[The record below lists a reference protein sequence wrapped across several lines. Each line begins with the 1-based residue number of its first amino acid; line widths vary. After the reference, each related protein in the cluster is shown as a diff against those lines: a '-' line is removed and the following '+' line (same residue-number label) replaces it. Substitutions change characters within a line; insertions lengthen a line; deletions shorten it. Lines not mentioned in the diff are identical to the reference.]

1 MSESIIVYKAND
13 HLEASSCLSNLIIN
27 EINKS
32 KKNSFTIGLSGGS
45 TPKITYSLLK
55 NDIQDLS
62 KIIFWTVDERWVPR
76 DDEYSNQKMINSFFA
91 DSTAKILE
99 VEYSGLSA
107 ERDANKYASKL
118 ENNITNF
125 DTVILGVGEDGHIA
139 SLFPDTVAVN
149 DTENF
154 YVSNEV
160 NILSKW
166 RVTATFKLLKE
177 VDNVYLLVTGN
188 NKKEILKSIMNNGN
202 TPANKLINERK
213 KTILIT
219 DQEI

>member
-32 KKNSFTIGLSGGS
+32 KKNSFLLLLSGGS

-62 KIIFWTVDERWVPR
+62 KIIFWTVNERWVPR
-76 DDEYSNQKMINSFFA
+76 DDEYSNQKMLNSFFA

-107 ERDANKYASKL
+107 ERDANKYAYKL
-118 ENNITNF
+118 EKNITNF

-139 SLFPDTVAVN
+139 SLFPDTVAVS

-202 TPANKLINERK
+202 TSANKLINERK

>member
-76 DDEYSNQKMINSFFA
+76 DDEYSNQTMLKSIYA

-99 VEYSGLSA
+99 IEYSGLSA
-107 ERDANKYASKL
+107 ERDGNKYASKL

-125 DTVILGVGEDGHIA
+125 DTVILGVGGDGHIA

-166 RVTATFKLLKE
+166 RVAATFKLLKE

-202 TPANKLINERK
+202 TSANKLINERK

>member
-27 EINKS
+27 DINKS

-76 DDEYSNQKMINSFFA
+76 DDEYSNQKMLNSIFA

-107 ERDANKYASKL
+107 ERDANNYASKL

-202 TPANKLINERK
+202 TSANKLINERK

>member
-76 DDEYSNQKMINSFFA
+76 DDEYSNQKMLNSFFA

-149 DTENF
+149 DKDNF

-202 TPANKLINERK
+202 TSANKLINERK

>member
-76 DDEYSNQKMINSFFA
+76 DDEYSNQKMLNSIFA

-107 ERDANKYASKL
+107 ERDANKYATKL

-149 DTENF
+149 DSENF

-202 TPANKLINERK
+202 TSANKLINERK

>member
-76 DDEYSNQKMINSFFA
+76 DDEYSNQKMLNSIFA

-188 NKKEILKSIMNNGN
+188 NKKEILNSIMNNGN
-202 TPANKLINERK
+202 TSANKLINERK

>member
-76 DDEYSNQKMINSFFA
+76 DDEYSNQKMLNSIFA
-91 DSTAKILE
+91 NSTAKILE

-202 TPANKLINERK
+202 TSANKLINERK

>member
-55 NDIQDLS
+55 NDIRDLS

-76 DDEYSNQKMINSFFA
+76 DDEYSNQKMLNSFFA
-91 DSTAKILE
+91 DSAAKILD

-107 ERDANKYASKL
+107 EKDANEYASKL

-149 DTENF
+149 DIENY

-177 VDNVYLLVTGN
+177 VDNVYLLVTGT

-202 TPANKLINERK
+202 TSANKLINGRK

>member
-32 KKNSFTIGLSGGS
+32 KKSSFTIGLSGGS

-76 DDEYSNQKMINSFFA
+76 DDEYSNQKMLNSFFA

-107 ERDANKYASKL
+107 EKDANKYASKL

-202 TPANKLINERK
+202 TSANKLINERK

>member
-202 TPANKLINERK
+202 TSANKLINERK
-213 KTILIT
+213 TTILIT

>member
-1 MSESIIVYKAND
+1 MSESKIVYKAND

-202 TPANKLINERK
+202 TSANKLINERK

>member
-76 DDEYSNQKMINSFFA
+76 DDEYSNQKMLNSIFA

-154 YVSNEV
+154 HVSNEV
-160 NILSKW
+160 NIHSKW
-166 RVTATFKLLKE
+166 IVTATFKLLKE

-202 TPANKLINERK
+202 TSANKLINERK

>member
-202 TPANKLINERK
+202 TSANKLINERK
-213 KTILIT
+213 KIILIT

>member
-76 DDEYSNQKMINSFFA
+76 DDEYSNQKMLNSFFA

-107 ERDANKYASKL
+107 ERDASKYASKL

-188 NKKEILKSIMNNGN
+188 NKKEILKSVMNNGN
-202 TPANKLINERK
+202 TSANKLINERK

>member
-76 DDEYSNQKMINSFFA
+76 EDEYSNQKMLNSFFA

-99 VEYSGLSA
+99 VEYYGLSA
-107 ERDANKYASKL
+107 ERDANKYATKL

-202 TPANKLINERK
+202 TSANKLINERK

>member
-76 DDEYSNQKMINSFFA
+76 DDEYSNQKMLNSFFA

-202 TPANKLINERK
+202 TSANKLINERK

>member
-125 DTVILGVGEDGHIA
+125 DSVILGVGEDGHIA

-202 TPANKLINERK
+202 TSANKLINERK

>member
-107 ERDANKYASKL
+107 ERDSNKYASKL

-202 TPANKLINERK
+202 TSANKLINERK

>member
-32 KKNSFTIGLSGGS
+32 KKNSFTIGLSGGI

-76 DDEYSNQKMINSFFA
+76 DDEYSNQKMLNSIFA

-202 TPANKLINERK
+202 TSANKLINERK

>member
-76 DDEYSNQKMINSFFA
+76 DDEYSNQKMLNSFFA

-107 ERDANKYASKL
+107 ERDANKYATKL

-149 DTENF
+149 DTDNF

-202 TPANKLINERK
+202 TSANKLINERK

>member
-76 DDEYSNQKMINSFFA
+76 DDEYSNQKMLNSIFA

-177 VDNVYLLVTGN
+177 VNNVYLLVTGN

-202 TPANKLINERK
+202 TSANKLINERK

>member
-76 DDEYSNQKMINSFFA
+76 DDEYSNQKMLNSFFA

-107 ERDANKYASKL
+107 ERDANKYASIL

-139 SLFPDTVAVN
+139 SLFPDTVAVS

-202 TPANKLINERK
+202 TSANKLINERK

>member
-27 EINKS
+27 DINKS

-76 DDEYSNQKMINSFFA
+76 DDEYSNQKMLNSIFA

-202 TPANKLINERK
+202 TSANKLINERK

>member
-76 DDEYSNQKMINSFFA
+76 DDEFSNQKMLNSFFA
-91 DSTAKILE
+91 DSAAKILE

-202 TPANKLINERK
+202 TSANKLINERK

>member
-91 DSTAKILE
+91 DSAAKILE

-107 ERDANKYASKL
+107 ERDANKYATKL
-118 ENNITNF
+118 KKNITNF

-202 TPANKLINERK
+202 TSANKLINERK

>member
-1 MSESIIVYKAND
+1 
-13 HLEASSCLSNLIIN
+13 LIIN

-55 NDIQDLS
+55 SDIQDLS

-76 DDEYSNQKMINSFFA
+76 DDEYSNQKMLNSIFA

-149 DTENF
+149 DTDNF

-188 NKKEILKSIMNNGN
+188 NKKEILKSVMNNGN
-202 TPANKLINERK
+202 TSANKLINERK

>member
-76 DDEYSNQKMINSFFA
+76 DDNIQIKKCSIHFLLIVLQKYW
-91 DSTAKILE
+91 K
-99 VEYSGLSA
+99 
-107 ERDANKYASKL
+107 
-118 ENNITNF
+118 
-125 DTVILGVGEDGHIA
+125 
-139 SLFPDTVAVN
+139 
-149 DTENF
+149 
-154 YVSNEV
+154 
-160 NILSKW
+160 
-166 RVTATFKLLKE
+166 
-177 VDNVYLLVTGN
+177 
-188 NKKEILKSIMNNGN
+188 
-202 TPANKLINERK
+202 
-213 KTILIT
+213 
-219 DQEI
+219 

>member
-76 DDEYSNQKMINSFFA
+76 DDEYSNQKMLNSIFA

-107 ERDANKYASKL
+107 ERDANNYASKL

-202 TPANKLINERK
+202 TSANKLINERK